1 MRPAVLKTA
10 VCMLLCCAVLSGCV
24 QRSVGGTE
32 ETSSETGPVT
42 GGSTP
47 APEERL
53 PTLAEV
59 EDEYKYITEEI
70 DFGLPDGLAF
80 LHPAGDVTVTAERYY
95 LTGTSDPAQPLLL
108 DGEPVEDRGAK
119 GSFAKF
125 VSLQAGD
132 NVFALQQ
139 GETRKTVTIRRGSPE
154 ESIVTTDKITKME
167 PTEDLGLKDQ
177 QFFTLQCVAP
187 AGSKVSARIGG
198 QTVPLTQGAVAQPGV
213 PANFSAQY
221 PLPAADGITELGQ
234 VAYLMDGREYLS
246 QGSLFTIAPDSKL
259 VVQIKNVS
267 SSVFTSASVNSA
279 VLTTGKKGAVDE
291 VVDFGGDAASGE
303 MYRLR
308 MGGWIQTAA
317 AAPLPGPAQTDNR
330 VEKVVFSQEDGREVY
345 TFSGTTRPFYRAD
358 LTEEA
363 LTIRFYH
370 TEGIGKI
377 QGESSLF
384 DSVEAV
390 QEEADA
396 VVTFRLKD
404 PDAFWGYLVE
414 YQENDTVVTCL
425 QKPAAGKG
433 DLPLEGVTVAV
444 DAGHGGT
451 DTGTLGLPYESS
463 PMEKDVTIATG
474 EALQKKLGLLG
485 AHVVMVR
492 QGDEN
497 PTMNTRMERAR
508 EHWADFY
515 ISLHAN
521 SAGYS
526 PELIGVTGLE
536 VYYFEPNHGEF
547 ARMAAEKI
555 CAATG
560 RNNRGARQSN
570 YRVTM
575 QSFAP
580 SILVEMG
587 FMPNPSDF
595 DSLCDP
601 DEIYRT
607 VTAITDTLVEYLS
620 PAPQTDTEN
629 Q

>member
-10 VCMLLCCAVLSGCV
+10 CMLLCAAVLSGCV
-24 QRSVGGTE
+24 QRSVGGIE
-32 ETSSETGPVT
+32 ASSETGSIT
-42 GGSTP
+42 AGSMP

-59 EDEYKYITEEI
+59 EDEYQYITAEI
-70 DFGLPDGLAF
+70 DFGLPKGLAF
-80 LHPAGDVTVTAERYY
+80 LHPAGDVTVTGERYY
-95 LTGTSDPAQPLLL
+95 LTGTSDPDQPLLL

-119 GSFAKF
+119 GSFARF

-132 NVFALQQ
+132 NAFTLEQ
-139 GETRKTVTIRRGSPE
+139 GETQKTVTIRRGSPE
-154 ESIVTTDKITKME
+154 ESVPTTDKITKME
-167 PTEDLGLKDQ
+167 PAEDLGLKGER
-177 QFFTLQCVAP
+177 FFTLRCVAP
-187 AGSKVSARIGG
+187 AGSKVSARING
-198 QTVPLTQGAVAQPGV
+198 QTVALEQGAVAQPGV

-221 PLPAADGITELGQ
+221 PLPAAEGIQELGQ
-234 VAYLMDGREYLS
+234 VAYLLDGKEYLS
-246 QGSLFTIAPDSKL
+246 EGSLFTIAPDSKL

-267 SSVFTSASVNSA
+267 SSVFSAPSVNSE
-279 VLTTGKKGAVDE
+279 VMTTGKKGAVDE

-317 AAPLPGPAQTDNR
+317 ASPLAGSAQTDNR
-330 VEKVVFSQEDGREVY
+330 VSKVVFSQEDRRETY
-345 TFSGTTRPFYRAD
+345 TFSGTTRPFYRAA
-358 LTEEA
+358 LTEDA

-377 QGESSLF
+377 DGESVLF

-390 QEEADA
+390 QEESDS
-396 VVTFRLKD
+396 VVTFRLKE
-404 PDAFWGYLVE
+404 PEAFWGYLVE
-414 YQENDTVVTCL
+414 YRDKDTVVTCL

-433 DLPLEGVTVAV
+433 NLPLEGVTVAV
-444 DAGHGGT
+444 DAGHGGS
-451 DTGTLGLPYESS
+451 DTGTLGLPYEGS
-463 PMEKDVTIATG
+463 PMEKDVTIAAA

-485 AHVVMVR
+485 ARVVMAR
-492 QGDEN
+492 TGDEN
-497 PTMNTRMERAR
+497 PTMNARMELAR

-526 PELIGVTGLE
+526 PELISVTGLE
-536 VYYFEPNHGEF
+536 VYYFEPNHEKF
-547 ARMAAEKI
+547 AQMAADKI
-555 CAATG
+555 CASTG
-560 RNNRGARQSN
+560 RKNRGARQSN

-607 VTAITDTLVEYLS
+607 VTAIADTLVESLS
-620 PAPQTDTEN
+620 SGGNADTAA
-629 Q
+629 